1 VLQKKSD
8 KNSPME
14 KAFSELEQLG
24 PSDLIAYINDCIQH
38 DFNKLV
44 QLLYRIDVS
53 EEKLKYILQL
63 NPNEDAAKLIAAV
76 IVERLAAT
84 KAARASF
91 SSTNKIDQT
100 TAENN
105 GPQDEDDLERL

>member
-1 VLQKKSD
+1 
-8 KNSPME
+8 ME

-24 PSDLIAYINDCIQH
+24 PSDLIAFINDCIQH

-76 IVERLAAT
+76 IIERLAAT

-91 SSTNKIDQT
+91 NTTNKIDQPAT
-100 TAENN
+100 DKNKAD
-105 GPQDEDDLERL
+105 DEDLERF

>member
-1 VLQKKSD
+1 
-8 KNSPME
+8 ME
-14 KAFSELEQLG
+14 KTFSELEQLG
-24 PSDLIAYINDCIQH
+24 PNDLIAFINDCIQH

-91 SSTNKIDQT
+91 SKSSKIDQT
-100 TAENN
+100 ASDKN
-105 GPQDEDDLERL
+105 GTNDEELERF

>member
-1 VLQKKSD
+1 
-8 KNSPME
+8 ME
-14 KAFSELEQLG
+14 KVFSELEQLG
-24 PSDLIAYINDCIQH
+24 PSDLIAFINDCIQH

-63 NPNEDAAKLIAAV
+63 NPNEDVAKLIAAV

-91 SSTNKIDQT
+91 NTTGKIDASAT
-100 TAENN
+100 ENN
-105 GPQDEDDLERL
+105 AHDEEGLERF

>member
-1 VLQKKSD
+1 
-8 KNSPME
+8 ME
-14 KAFSELEQLG
+14 KTFSELEQLG
-24 PSDLIAYINDCIQH
+24 PSDLIVFINDCIQH

-76 IVERLAAT
+76 IIERLAAT

-91 SSTNKIDQT
+91 STTNKIDQPAT
-100 TAENN
+100 DKHETN
-105 GPQDEDDLERL
+105 DEDLERL

>member
-1 VLQKKSD
+1 
-8 KNSPME
+8 ME
-14 KAFSELEQLG
+14 KSFSELEQLG
-24 PSDLIAYINDCIQH
+24 PSDLIAFINECIQN

-53 EEKLKYILQL
+53 EAKLKSILQL
-63 NPNEDAAKLIAAV
+63 NPNEDAAKLIATV

-91 SSTNKIDQT
+91 SSTGKIDAPT
-100 TAENN
+100 KDNN
-105 GPQDEDDLERL
+105 APDDEDLERL

>member
-1 VLQKKSD
+1 
-8 KNSPME
+8 ME
-14 KAFSELEQLG
+14 KTFSELEQLG
-24 PSDLIAYINDCIQH
+24 PSDLIAFINDCIQH

-91 SSTNKIDQT
+91 SRTGKIDQ
-100 TAENN
+100 AASNN
-105 GPQDEDDLERL
+105 NEASDEDLERL

>member
-1 VLQKKSD
+1 
-8 KNSPME
+8 ME
-14 KAFSELEQLG
+14 KTFSELEQLG

-38 DFNKLV
+38 DFSKLV

-76 IVERLAAT
+76 IIERLAAT

-91 SSTNKIDQT
+91 SRTGKIDQAASDKN
-100 TAENN
+100 AEH
-105 GPQDEDDLERL
+105 DEDLEQF

>member
-1 VLQKKSD
+1 
-8 KNSPME
+8 ME

-24 PSDLIAYINDCIQH
+24 LSDLIIYINECIQH

-76 IVERLAAT
+76 IIERLAAT

-91 SSTNKIDQT
+91 STTNKIDSPI
-100 TAENN
+100 ADKNADD
-105 GPQDEDDLERL
+105 DEDLERL

>member
-1 VLQKKSD
+1 
-8 KNSPME
+8 ME

-24 PSDLIAYINDCIQH
+24 PSDLIAFINDCIQH

-76 IVERLAAT
+76 IIERLAAT

-91 SSTNKIDQT
+91 STGNKIDQPASDKNET
-100 TAENN
+100 D
-105 GPQDEDDLERL
+105 DEDLERF

>member
-1 VLQKKSD
+1 
-8 KNSPME
+8 ME
-14 KAFSELEQLG
+14 KTFSELEQLG
-24 PSDLIAYINDCIQH
+24 PSDLIAFINDCIQH

-76 IVERLAAT
+76 IIERLAAT

-91 SSTNKIDQT
+91 STGKIDQPASDKN
-100 TAENN
+100 AEH
-105 GPQDEDDLERL
+105 DEDLEQF

>member
-1 VLQKKSD
+1 
-8 KNSPME
+8 ME
-14 KAFSELEQLG
+14 KALYEIEQLG
-24 PSDLIAYINDCIQH
+24 PSDLIEYINECIKH
-38 DFNKLV
+38 DFNQLV

-91 SSTNKIDQT
+91 STTNKIDSST
-100 TAENN
+100 SENN
-105 GPQDEDDLERL
+105 DQHDEDLERF

>member
-1 VLQKKSD
+1 
-8 KNSPME
+8 ME
-14 KAFSELEQLG
+14 KTFSELEQLG

-76 IVERLAAT
+76 IIERLAAT

-91 SSTNKIDQT
+91 SRTGKIDQVASDKN
-100 TAENN
+100 AEH
-105 GPQDEDDLERL
+105 DEDLEQF

>member
-1 VLQKKSD
+1 
-8 KNSPME
+8 ME

-24 PSDLIAYINDCIQH
+24 PSDLIAFINDCIQH

-76 IVERLAAT
+76 IIERLAAT

-91 SSTNKIDQT
+91 STTNKIDQPAT
-100 TAENN
+100 DKHETD
-105 GPQDEDDLERL
+105 DEDLERF

>member
-1 VLQKKSD
+1 
-8 KNSPME
+8 ME

-53 EEKLKYILQL
+53 EAKLKYILQL

-76 IVERLAAT
+76 IIERLAAT

-91 SSTNKIDQT
+91 STTNKIDPP
-100 TAENN
+100 ALDKNE
-105 GPQDEDDLERL
+105 PDEEDLERF

>member
-1 VLQKKSD
+1 
-8 KNSPME
+8 ME
-14 KAFSELEQLG
+14 KTFSELEQLG
-24 PSDLIAYINDCIQH
+24 PSDLIAFINDCIQH

-76 IVERLAAT
+76 IIERLAAT

-91 SSTNKIDQT
+91 STTNKIDSS
-100 TAENN
+100 ENN
-105 GPQDEDDLERL
+105 DQHDEDLERL

>member
-1 VLQKKSD
+1 
-8 KNSPME
+8 ME
-14 KAFSELEQLG
+14 KTFSELEQLG
-24 PSDLIAYINDCIQH
+24 PTDLIAFINDCIQH

-76 IVERLAAT
+76 IIERLAAT

-91 SSTNKIDQT
+91 SKTGKIDQ
-100 TAENN
+100 AASDNN
-105 GPQDEDDLERL
+105 EASDEDLERF

>member
-1 VLQKKSD
+1 
-8 KNSPME
+8 ME

-24 PSDLIAYINDCIQH
+24 LSDLIIYINECIQH

-76 IVERLAAT
+76 IIERLAAT
-84 KAARASF
+84 KAARAIF
-91 SSTNKIDQT
+91 STPNKIDSPI
-100 TAENN
+100 ADKNED
-105 GPQDEDDLERL
+105 DEDLERL

>member
-1 VLQKKSD
+1 
-8 KNSPME
+8 ME
-14 KAFSELEQLG
+14 KTFSELEQLG

-53 EEKLKYILQL
+53 EEKLKYILKL

-76 IVERLAAT
+76 IIERLAAT

-91 SSTNKIDQT
+91 SRTGKIDQAASDKN
-100 TAENN
+100 AEH
-105 GPQDEDDLERL
+105 DEDLEQF

>member
-1 VLQKKSD
+1 
-8 KNSPME
+8 ME
-14 KAFSELEQLG
+14 KTFSELEQLG
-24 PSDLIAYINDCIQH
+24 PSDLMAYINDCIQH

-91 SSTNKIDQT
+91 SATNKIDQT
-100 TAENN
+100 TTENN
-105 GPQDEDDLERL
+105 AHDEEDLERL

>member
-1 VLQKKSD
+1 
-8 KNSPME
+8 ME
-14 KAFSELEQLG
+14 KTFSELEQLG

-63 NPNEDAAKLIAAV
+63 NPNEDAAKLIAA
-76 IVERLAAT
+76 IIIERLAAT

-91 SSTNKIDQT
+91 SRTGKIDQPASDKN
-100 TAENN
+100 AEH
-105 GPQDEDDLERL
+105 DEDLEQF

>member
-1 VLQKKSD
+1 
-8 KNSPME
+8 ME
-14 KAFSELEQLG
+14 KALNEIEQLT
-24 PSDLIAYINDCIQH
+24 PNDLIAYINDCIKN

-53 EEKLKYILQL
+53 EEKLKSILQSH
-63 NPNEDAAKLIAAV
+63 PNEDAAKLIATV

-91 SSTNKIDQT
+91 SMTGKIAQPDS
-100 TAENN
+100 ENN
-105 GPQDEDDLERL
+105 AHDDEELERF

>member
-1 VLQKKSD
+1 
-8 KNSPME
+8 ME
-14 KAFSELEQLG
+14 KTFSELEQLG
-24 PSDLIAYINDCIQH
+24 PNDLIAYINDCIQH

-76 IVERLAAT
+76 IIERLAAT

-91 SSTNKIDQT
+91 SSTNKIDASAT
-100 TAENN
+100 EKNA
-105 GPQDEDDLERL
+105 QDEEELERF

>member
-1 VLQKKSD
+1 
-8 KNSPME
+8 ME
-14 KAFSELEQLG
+14 KTFSELEQLG
-24 PSDLIAYINDCIQH
+24 PSDLIAFINDCIQH

-76 IVERLAAT
+76 IIERLAAT

-91 SSTNKIDQT
+91 SKTGKIDQP
-100 TAENN
+100 ASDKND
-105 GPQDEDDLERL
+105 QHDEDLERF

>member
-1 VLQKKSD
+1 
-8 KNSPME
+8 ME
-14 KAFSELEQLG
+14 KTFSELEQLG

-76 IVERLAAT
+76 IIERLAAT

-91 SSTNKIDQT
+91 SRTGKIDQ
-100 TAENN
+100 AASDNN
-105 GPQDEDDLERL
+105 EASDEDLERF

>member
-1 VLQKKSD
+1 
-8 KNSPME
+8 ME
-14 KAFSELEQLG
+14 KTFSELEQLG
-24 PSDLIAYINDCIQH
+24 PSDLIAFINDCIQH

-76 IVERLAAT
+76 IMERLAAT

-91 SSTNKIDQT
+91 SRTGKIDQPASDKN
-100 TAENN
+100 AEH
-105 GPQDEDDLERL
+105 DEALERF

>member
-1 VLQKKSD
+1 
-8 KNSPME
+8 ME
-14 KAFSELEQLG
+14 KSFSELEQLG
-24 PSDLIAYINDCIQH
+24 PSDLIAFINDCIQN

-53 EEKLKYILQL
+53 EAKLKSILQL
-63 NPNEDAAKLIAAV
+63 NPNEDAAKLIATV

-91 SSTNKIDQT
+91 SSTGKIDSSA
-100 TAENN
+100 AENN
-105 GPQDEDDLERL
+105 AEHDEDLERF

>member
-1 VLQKKSD
+1 
-8 KNSPME
+8 ME
-14 KAFSELEQLG
+14 NTLSELEQLG

-53 EEKLKYILQL
+53 EEKLKSILQL

-76 IVERLAAT
+76 IIERLAAT

-91 SSTNKIDQT
+91 STTNKIDSS
-100 TAENN
+100 ENN
-105 GPQDEDDLERL
+105 DQHDEDLERL

>member
-1 VLQKKSD
+1 
-8 KNSPME
+8 ME
-14 KAFSELEQLG
+14 NTLSELEQLG

-53 EEKLKYILQL
+53 EEKLKSILQL
-63 NPNEDAAKLIAAV
+63 NPNEDAAKLISAV
-76 IVERLAAT
+76 IIERLAAT

-91 SSTNKIDQT
+91 STTNKIDSS
-100 TAENN
+100 ENN
-105 GPQDEDDLERL
+105 DQHDEDLERL

>member
-1 VLQKKSD
+1 
-8 KNSPME
+8 ME
-14 KAFSELEQLG
+14 KTFSELEQLG

-76 IVERLAAT
+76 IIERLAAT
-84 KAARASF
+84 KVARASF
-91 SSTNKIDQT
+91 SRTGKIDQ
-100 TAENN
+100 AASDKNEAS
-105 GPQDEDDLERL
+105 DEDLERF